1 MDARYLDVAA
11 SLQQVLEDAALQLA
25 GWLRERSGEH
35 DLAMAGGVALN
46 CLMNS
51 RLRDAGIFRRV
62 WVQPAAGDA
71 GTALG
76 AALWTDA
83 RERRGVEDDSAMLHA
98 AEASDARSGAVFT
111 LAPRRWQMTHPYL
124 GPAASDDEIEAL
136 LKWAK
141 LTYRRVDDVAEQTAQ
156 LLAQNK
162 IIGWFQGRMEFGP
175 RALGARSILA
185 SPVDPAMQARLNELK
200 DREDFRPVA
209 PAVNV
214 EDLAEWFEP
223 AEANDGASPFMRQA
237 RPRCAHPVGAAH
249 RPHRPRAD
257 GAQRDQPAVPCA
269 AAGRRPHDRRAGCRQ
284 HLLQRARRAHRRH
297 AQGGH
302 RGVLQHVAGRP
313 RHRLLHPGEM
323 TMGWRAARFAAKAA
337 PCRKAPAHTAAGPAA
352 ICFAATPLAS
362 RLPWICHTA
371 SAARPPSAGLDATP
385 PAARRFRPL

>member
-1 MDARYLDVAA
+1 MEAVHLDLTA
-11 SLQQVLEDAALQLA
+11 SLQLVLEETALKLAA
-25 GWLRERSGEH
+25 WLRERSGEH

-51 RLRDAGIFRRV
+51 KLRDAGIFRRV

-124 GPAASDDEIEAL
+124 GPAFADDEIEAL

-214 EDLAEWFEP
+214 EDMADWFEP
-223 AEANDGASPFMRQA
+223 AEANDGASPFMLFVYRVKSGRGA
-237 RPRCAHPVGAAH
+237 RIPSALHTDHTARVQTVHSETNPVFHA
-249 RPHRPRAD
+249 
-257 GAQRDQPAVPCA
+257 
-269 AAGRRPHDRRAGCRQ
+269 
-284 HLLQRARRAHRRH
+284 LLQAVGRST
-297 AQGGH
+297 GVPVVVNTSFNV
-302 RGVLQHVAGRP
+302 RGEPIVATP
-313 RHRLLHPGEM
+313 
-323 TMGWRAARFAAKAA
+323 KAA
-337 PCRKAPAHTAAGPAA
+337 IEAFFST
-352 ICFAATPLAS
+352 S
-362 RLPWICHTA
+362 
-371 SAARPPSAGLDATP
+371 LDALVIGS
-385 PAARRFRPL
+385 FILEK

>member
-1 MDARYLDVAA
+1 
-11 SLQQVLEDAALQLA
+11 
-25 GWLRERSGEH
+25 
-35 DLAMAGGVALN
+35 VALN

-83 RERRGVEDDSAMLHA
+83 RERRGLESDGTNEGA
-98 AEASDARSGAVFT
+98 AEESDAMSGAVFT

-124 GPAASDDEIEAL
+124 GPEFEDEEVEAL
-136 LKWAK
+136 LQWTKAR
-141 LTYRRVDDVAEQTAQ
+141 YRRVDDVAGETAA

-209 PAVNV
+209 PAVNA

-223 AEANDGASPFMRQA
+223 ADANDGRSPFMLFVYNVKA
-237 RPRCAHPVGAAH
+237 
-249 RPHRPRAD
+249 
-257 GAQRDQPAVPCA
+257 AQRDRIPSALHTDSTARVQTVHNDTNPLFHELLEAV
-269 AAGRRPHDRRAGCRQ
+269 GRSTGVPV
-284 HLLQRARRAHRRH
+284 LVNTSFNV
-297 AQGGH
+297 
-302 RGVLQHVAGRP
+302 RGEPIVATP
-313 RHRLLHPGEM
+313 
-323 TMGWRAARFAAKAA
+323 KAA
-337 PCRKAPAHTAAGPAA
+337 LEA
-352 ICFAATPLAS
+352 FYSTPL
-362 RLPWICHTA
+362 
-371 SAARPPSAGLDATP
+371 DALVIGS
-385 PAARRFRPL
+385 FILEK